1 MTFILRGLDID
12 MKTIA
17 AKKLFM
23 AKCIHAGTLQ
33 CDRQTIEL
41 GHPSWG
47 GGGHSDFFFGD
58 VPPPPSKGLGN
69 GPEGQK
75 NRLGTDK
82 RGEIGGL
89 QNGLKNPRGSSLIA
103 NWTI

>member
-1 MTFILRGLDID
+1 

-17 AKKLFM
+17 AKDYLWLNVYM
-23 AKCIHAGTLQ
+23 QAHCNVT
-33 CDRQTIEL
+33 DRQLNWGTHL
-41 GHPSWG
+41 GGG
-47 GGGHSDFFFGD
+47 GGGHSDFFFYGD

-75 NRLGTDK
+75 TGWELIKG
-82 RGEIGGL
+82 GEIGGL